1 MNTNDLHNILQ
12 NPNLIKSEDAPF
24 LEELLHDFPYFQS
37 ARALYLQSLYKQKSF
52 KYNTELKKTA
62 AHTAD
67 RDILFEFITSTE
79 FVSYKP
85 FSLVTDIKEEQIE
98 AKESK
103 SNKLVDSLIQ
113 AITTLEKKSP
123 KIAVDTTEDNKE
135 DLNENRS
142 TEIKLESNTI
152 IENRVNLEQR
162 LHIGEPLEFN
172 KKEKH
177 SFQEWLQLHK
187 SGPIN
192 REKDEIK
199 DGNYEF
205 SDPKRQKKIDLI
217 DKFIETNPKIITTKN
232 MPLTPIN
239 IEVSIQDNSS
249 LMTETLAKIYLEQK
263 KYQKAIQA
271 YEILILKYPEKSS
284 FFADQIIDIKAL
296 QQHNS

>member
-1 MNTNDLHNILQ
+1 MNISDLHNILQ
-12 NPNLIKSEDAPF
+12 NPNLIKAEDAPF

-67 RDILFEFITSTE
+67 RDILFEFITSNE

-85 FSLVTDIKEEQIE
+85 FSLVTEIKEEKSEI
-98 AKESK
+98 KENQSK
-103 SNKLVDSLIQ
+103 KLVDSLIQ
-113 AITTLEKKSP
+113 AITSVEKKIPQVGIEEP
-123 KIAVDTTEDNKE
+123 KKIEGNQKELELNSTIEDKA
-135 DLNENRS
+135 D
-142 TEIKLESNTI
+142 
-152 IENRVNLEQR
+152 LEQR

-192 REKDEIK
+192 REKEDIVDDNQEI
-199 DGNYEF
+199 F
-205 SDPKRQKKIDLI
+205 DPKRQKKIDLI

-239 IEVSIQDNSS
+239 VEVSIQENSS

>member
-1 MNTNDLHNILQ
+1 MNTSDLHTILQ
-12 NPNLIKSEDAPF
+12 NPSYIKPEDTPF
-24 LEELLHDFPYFQS
+24 LEELLQDFPYFQS

-67 RDILFEFITSTE
+67 RDVLFEFITSNE
-79 FVSYKP
+79 FVAYKP
-85 FSLVTDIKEEQIE
+85 FSLAPEIKEEKPE
-98 AKESK
+98 PKEEK
-103 SNKLVDSLIQ
+103 PNKLVDSLLQ
-113 AITTLEKKSP
+113 AITTLEKENIP
-123 KIAVDTTEDNKE
+123 TTEVISE
-135 DLNENRS
+135 QT
-142 TEIKLESNTI
+142 TEITSEVAHVEATESDS
-152 IENRVNLEQR
+152 VKADLEQR
-162 LHIGEPLEFN
+162 LHIGEPLAFD

-187 SGPIN
+187 TGTIN
-192 REKDEIK
+192 REKDSPKVDIQEII
-199 DGNYEF
+199 
-205 SDPKRQKKIDLI
+205 DPKRQKKLDLI
-217 DKFIETNPKIITTKN
+217 DKFIETNPKIVTTKN
-232 MPLTPIN
+232 MPVTPIN
-239 IEVSIQDNSS
+239 IEVSVQDNSS

>member
-1 MNTNDLHNILQ
+1 MNTTNLHNILQ
-12 NPNLIKSEDAPF
+12 NPSIITSEDAPL

-67 RDILFEFITSTE
+67 RDILFEFITSSE

-85 FSLVTDIKEEQIE
+85 FSIVTEIKEEKIE
-98 AKESK
+98 LKESK
-103 SNKLVDSLIQ
+103 SSKLVDSLIQ
-113 AITTLEKKSP
+113 TITTLEKKTP
-123 KIAVDTTEDNKE
+123 QIATETIDEAKQSKTNNE
-135 DLNENRS
+135 DVEPNLN
-142 TEIKLESNTI
+142 IKDK
-152 IENRVNLEQR
+152 VNLEQR

-192 REKDEIK
+192 REKD
-199 DGNYEF
+199 DNQDF
-205 SDPKRQKKIDLI
+205 FDPRRQNNLDLI

-239 IEVSIQDNSS
+239 IEVSIQENSN

>member
-1 MNTNDLHNILQ
+1 MNTSDLHNILQ
-12 NPNLIKSEDAPF
+12 NPSHIKPEDTPF
-24 LEELLHDFPYFQS
+24 LEELLQDFPYFQS

-62 AHTAD
+62 AHTTD
-67 RDILFEFITSTE
+67 RDVLFEFITSDE

-85 FSLVTDIKEEQIE
+85 FSLAIDAKEEKKEIKEGKSTKLIDSIVQTISTLED
-98 AKESK
+98 KESL
-103 SNKLVDSLIQ
+103 S
-113 AITTLEKKSP
+113 TLEVINETEIEQVTTQETVTALATE
-123 KIAVDTTEDNKE
+123 KIA
-135 DLNENRS
+135 DLEH
-142 TEIKLESNTI
+142 
-152 IENRVNLEQR
+152 R
-162 LHIGEPLEFN
+162 LHIGEPLEFD

-187 SGPIN
+187 SGPVN
-192 REKDEIK
+192 REKEEVIEEK
-199 DGNYEF
+199 TEKL
-205 SDPKRQKKIDLI
+205 DPQRQINLDLI
-217 DKFIETNPKIITTKN
+217 NKFIETNPKIIPTRN
-232 MPLTPIN
+232 APVTPIN
-239 IEVSIQDNSS
+239 IELSMQENSS

>member
-1 MNTNDLHNILQ
+1 MNISDLHNILQ
-12 NPNLIKSEDAPF
+12 NPNLIKAEDAPF

-67 RDILFEFITSTE
+67 RDILFEFITSNE

-85 FSLVTDIKEEQIE
+85 FSLITEIKEEKSEI
-98 AKESK
+98 KENQSK
-103 SNKLVDSLIQ
+103 KLVDSLIQ
-113 AITTLEKKSP
+113 AITSVEKKIPQAGIEEP
-123 KIAVDTTEDNKE
+123 KKIEGNQKELELNSTIEDKA
-135 DLNENRS
+135 D
-142 TEIKLESNTI
+142 
-152 IENRVNLEQR
+152 LEQR

-192 REKDEIK
+192 REKEDIVDDNQEI
-199 DGNYEF
+199 F
-205 SDPKRQKKIDLI
+205 DPKRQKKIDLI

-239 IEVSIQDNSS
+239 VEVSIQENSS

-284 FFADQIIDIKAL
+284 FFADQIIDIKEL